1 MLGRRTHLPSIGHL
15 PEHVGRV
22 SLFLFFVMMAMVRL
36 FRVCLLFLLLI
47 FSTLKSFSC
56 WAVEPLDSPYQTSLS
71 PPCQTKFSS
80 AGTPALALTP
90 HTPLISAPPPA
101 CSRESNT
108 WMGESQFFE
117 DSHQFFVAQVG
128 MERRL
133 QHLLVR
139 LRPCGL
145 FPDAVRLLP
154 TRS

>member
-1 MLGRRTHLPSIGHL
+1 MEKRSITDEKLQKVFQVTTCTDVDECSEGEHTCHPSATCRNTLGGS
-15 PEHVGRV
+15 V
-22 SLFLFFVMMAMVRL
+22 SSFFVMMLMVMVCL

-108 WMGESQFFE
+108 WMGESQIF
-117 DSHQFFVAQVG
+117 
-128 MERRL
+128 
-133 QHLLVR
+133 
-139 LRPCGL
+139 
-145 FPDAVRLLP
+145 
-154 TRS
+154 